1 MDILKKKPCSDVSEC
16 QQGSLSFI
24 DPGMSLVC
32 KQKFFKFCT
41 LCLSFRNFL
50 LPNVTATLSF
60 DAEGLTFFKNF
71 LEEDSLKS
79 SLQVLEKEYE
89 NGLDTKGEL
98 DARMFA
104 NDEDSL
110 LGSGSL
116 SGGALKLPGT
126 KVITNEPTPVPTF
139 FHSSKAL
146 IFNKIICDLAEKV
159 R

>member
-1 MDILKKKPCSDVSEC
+1 M
-16 QQGSLSFI
+16 
-24 DPGMSLVC
+24 
-32 KQKFFKFCT
+32 
-41 LCLSFRNFL
+41 NFL
-50 LPNVTATLSF
+50 LANVTATLF
-60 DAEGLTFFKNF
+60 FNAEGLTFFKNF

-79 SLQVLEKEYE
+79 SLQVLEKEYV

-104 NDEDSL
+104 NEEDSL

-126 KVITNEPTPVPTF
+126 KVITNEPMPVPTF

-146 IFNKIICDLAEKV
+146 IFTNLIICDLAEKV
-159 R
+159 